1 MDGKFLGMSFGTAIG
16 TVLVSVV
23 VAEMVGYGLHRL
35 LHSGRFPRLSRAH
48 MIHHMELY
56 GPIQAMRGAKY
67 KDATEGRSALGNIG
81 LEWVVPSA
89 AILVLIWGAL
99 YMLGAGLP
107 YRVLAISILTGW
119 PLLMFS
125 YVHDRMH
132 LENIWLERLPVAR
145 IWYRKARRLHDIHH
159 RSLNDEGKM
168 DRNFGIGLFWYD
180 RLFGT
185 LSKRHC
191 PFNWK
196 GYRAALKKNSQQR
209 MESRE
214 SSFPSEFRWD
224 AEEENGEV

>member
-1 MDGKFLGMSFGTAIG
+1 MDGTFMGMSFRTAIG

-35 LHSGRFPRLSRAH
+35 LHSGRLPRLSRAH
-48 MIHHMELY
+48 MIHHLELY
-56 GPIQAMRGAKY
+56 GPKQAMRGPTY
-67 KDATEGRSALGNIG
+67 RNTTEGQPALGNIG

-119 PLLMFS
+119 PSLMFS

-132 LENIWLERLPVAR
+132 LENIWLERVPAVR

-159 RSLNDEGKM
+159 CSLNDEGKM
-168 DRNFGIGLFWYD
+168 NRNFGIGLFWYD
-180 RLFGT
+180 RIFGT

-209 MESRE
+209 IESRE

>member
-1 MDGKFLGMSFGTAIG
+1 MDGTLLGMSFGTAIG
-16 TVLVSVV
+16 TLLVSVV
-23 VAEMVGYGLHRL
+23 VAEVVGYGLHRL

-48 MIHHMELY
+48 MIHHLEQY
-56 GPIQAMRGAKY
+56 GPKQAMRGAKY
-67 KDATEGRSALGNIG
+67 RDATEGRPALGNIG
-81 LEWVVPSA
+81 LEWAAPSA

-132 LENIWLERLPVAR
+132 LENIWLERVPAVR
-145 IWYRKARRLHDIHH
+145 IWYRNARRLHDIHH

-180 RLFGT
+180 RIFGT

-191 PFNWK
+191 LFNWK
-196 GYRAALKKNSQQR
+196 GYRAALKKNSQQG
-209 MESRE
+209 ME